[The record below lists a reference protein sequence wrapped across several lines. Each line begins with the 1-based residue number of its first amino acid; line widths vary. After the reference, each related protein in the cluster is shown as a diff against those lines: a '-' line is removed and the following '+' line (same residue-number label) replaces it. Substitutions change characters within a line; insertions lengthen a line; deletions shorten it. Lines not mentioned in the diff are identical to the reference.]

1 MKAGT
6 FAARAVS
13 KQPTTKE
20 DAMRRFW
27 ILAAVAALALVPAAC
42 SGSGAD
48 EGGGAATGAGDAAEV
63 AGGATTGGGSARSA
77 VPAAA
82 EPSSSLPSLGP
93 RIVQTASLSLSVPR
107 NRFEEAVENA
117 RTLAAGLGGFVVSS
131 SASQGSER
139 RLVSGSL
146 VLRIPQPSYA
156 QAMKALSALG
166 RVEAQEETGQDVS
179 QEFVDL
185 QARSRHLEAVERQ
198 LLQFLNDADNVPA
211 ALAVQSRLEDVQLEL
226 ERVRGRLRF
235 LDDQVAFA
243 TISLHVHERL
253 LPVKPQDDG
262 RGIVDSWRSAAH
274 WFVTVVGWIFVGAAT
289 VAPLVLLLLVAFAA
303 ARLARRTMP
312 MWRRS

>member
-1 MKAGT
+1 MGT
-6 FAARAVS
+6 
-13 KQPTTKE
+13 
-20 DAMRRFW
+20 
-27 ILAAVAALALVPAAC
+27 L
-42 SGSGAD
+42 
-48 EGGGAATGAGDAAEV
+48 
-63 AGGATTGGGSARSA
+63 TTGGGSAASA

-82 EPSSSLPSLGP
+82 ERTSSLPSLGP

-107 NRFEEAVENA
+107 NRFEETVEDA

-198 LLQFLNDADNVPA
+198 LLQFLEEADNVSA

-235 LDDQVAFA
+235 LDDQVSFA

-262 RGIVDSWRSAAH
+262 RGIVDSWRSAGRG
-274 WFVTVVGWIFVGAAT
+274 FVTVVGWIFVGAAT

-312 MWRRS
+312 LWRRS

>member
-1 MKAGT
+1 
-6 FAARAVS
+6 
-13 KQPTTKE
+13 
-20 DAMRRFW
+20 MRRFW
-27 ILAAVAALALVPAAC
+27 ILAAVAALAVVPVAC

-48 EGGGAATGAGDAAEV
+48 EGGGAATGGGDVAEV
-63 AGGATTGGGSARSA
+63 AGTATTGGGSARSA
-77 VPAAA
+77 VRVA

-93 RIVQTASLSLSVPR
+93 RIVQTASLSLKVPHD
-107 NRFEEAVENA
+107 RFEETVEEA

-146 VLRIPQPSYA
+146 VLRIPQRSYA

-185 QARSRHLEAVERQ
+185 EARSRHLEAVERQ
-198 LLQFLNDADNVPA
+198 LLQFLNEADSVPA

-226 ERVRGRLRF
+226 EQVRGRLRF
-235 LDDQVAFA
+235 LDDQVTFA
-243 TISLHVHERL
+243 TISLHVHELL
-253 LPVKPQDDG
+253 LPAKPQDDG

-274 WFVTVVGWIFVGAAT
+274 GFVTVVGWIFVGAAT
-289 VAPLVLLLLVAFAA
+289 VAPLVLLLLIAFAA
-303 ARLARRTMP
+303 ARIARRTMP
-312 MWRRS
+312 RWKRS

>member
-1 MKAGT
+1 
-6 FAARAVS
+6 
-13 KQPTTKE
+13 
-20 DAMRRFW
+20 MRRFW
-27 ILAAVAALALVPAAC
+27 ILAAVSALALVLAAC

-48 EGGGAATGAGDAAEV
+48 EGGGAGDQLGAGET
-63 AGGATTGGGSARSA
+63 AGTVTTGGGSARSA
-77 VPAAA
+77 VSAAA
-82 EPSSSLPSLGP
+82 EPTSSLPSLGP
-93 RIVQTASLSLSVPR
+93 RIVQTASLSLKVPHD
-107 NRFEEAVENA
+107 RFEETVEDA

-146 VLRIPQPSYA
+146 VLRIPQRSYA

-166 RVEAQEETGQDVS
+166 SVEAQEETGQDVS

-185 QARSRHLEAVERQ
+185 EARSRHLEAVERQ
-198 LLQFLNDADNVPA
+198 LLQFLNEADSVPA

-235 LDDQVAFA
+235 LDDQVTFA
-243 TISLHVHERL
+243 TISVLVHERL
-253 LPVKPQDDG
+253 LPAKPQDDR

-274 WFVTVVGWIFVGAAT
+274 GFVTVVGWIFVGAAT
-289 VAPLVLLLLVAFAA
+289 VAPLVLLLLIAFAA
-303 ARLARRTMP
+303 ARIARRTMP